1 MKPQAEIM
9 VIFEVMTDTQT
20 HSKSTYRLG
29 RMGRVK
35 IGPLKFN
42 ILNVLQL
49 YTIKIDKL
57 SEMTKSAERCL
68 RTGVWPEPKA

>member
-1 MKPQAEIM
+1 MEKTINQISN
-9 VIFEVMTDTQT
+9 FCQ
-20 HSKSTYRLG
+20 
-29 RMGRVK
+29 K